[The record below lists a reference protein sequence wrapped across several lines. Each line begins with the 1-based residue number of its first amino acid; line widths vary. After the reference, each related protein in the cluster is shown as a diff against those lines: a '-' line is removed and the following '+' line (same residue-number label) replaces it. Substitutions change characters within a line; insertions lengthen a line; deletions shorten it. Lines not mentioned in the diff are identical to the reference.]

1 LPSILANVLHAQR
14 VPHRKLV
21 HHSVDDPLRELV
33 MTLDAMSPCTTWR
46 LPPGPR
52 LVARCRASLLAL
64 LAMAALAAG
73 AAAAQGG
80 GSPPPLAPLT
90 AEQSAQVDQRF
101 ALYRAEV
108 DARVAR
114 GELAP
119 DEAWRLLRW
128 HEWQLT
134 QQAAGAAPPSVIV
147 ERQAQTD
154 ALRAESWAGAMAA
167 GGYADPWGWGG
178 GAYGARGAPFAYG
191 PWRAA
196 PGWDGGFW
204 LPRASVCVGGSSGNG
219 FGSLCF

>member
-1 LPSILANVLHAQR
+1 LPSILANVRHAQR

-21 HHSVDDPLRELV
+21 HHSVDDPLREQV
-33 MTLDAMSPCTTWR
+33 MTLDAMSPCITSR
-46 LPPGPR
+46 SPPGPC
-52 LVARCRASLLAL
+52 LVARCRASVLAL
-64 LAMAALAAG
+64 LATATLAAG
-73 AAAAQGG
+73 AAAA
-80 GSPPPLAPLT
+80 
-90 AEQSAQVDQRF
+90 QSAQVDQRF

-167 GGYADPWGWGG
+167 GGYADPRGWGG

-196 PGWDGGFW
+196 PGWDGGFL

>member
-1 LPSILANVLHAQR
+1 LEQ
-14 VPHRKLV
+14 
-21 HHSVDDPLRELV
+21 V
-33 MTLDAMSPCTTWR
+33 MTLDAVPLCTTSRSARRPW
-46 LPPGPR
+46 

-64 LAMAALAAG
+64 LATAALAAG

-80 GSPPPLAPLT
+80 GLPPPLAPLT
-90 AEQSAQVDQRF
+90 AEQSSQVDQRF

-154 ALRAESWAGAMAA
+154 ALRAESWAGAIAS

-178 GAYGARGAPFAYG
+178 GSYGARGAPFAYG

-204 LPRASVCVGGSSGNG
+204 IPRASVCVGGSSGNG

>member
-1 LPSILANVLHAQR
+1 MSSCARSPFATSRLPSG
-14 VPHRKLV
+14 
-21 HHSVDDPLRELV
+21 
-33 MTLDAMSPCTTWR
+33 PC
-46 LPPGPR
+46 LG
-52 LVARCRASLLAL
+52 ARCRASLLPL
-64 LAMAALAAG
+64 LAAAALAAG
-73 AAAAQGG
+73 AAVAQGG

-154 ALRAESWAGAMAA
+154 ALRAEAWAGATAA
-167 GGYADPWGWGG
+167 GGYADPWSWGG

-191 PWRAA
+191 PWTAA
-196 PGWDGGFW
+196 PGWEGRLW
-204 LPRASVCVGGSSGNG
+204 IPRASVCLGGSSGNG